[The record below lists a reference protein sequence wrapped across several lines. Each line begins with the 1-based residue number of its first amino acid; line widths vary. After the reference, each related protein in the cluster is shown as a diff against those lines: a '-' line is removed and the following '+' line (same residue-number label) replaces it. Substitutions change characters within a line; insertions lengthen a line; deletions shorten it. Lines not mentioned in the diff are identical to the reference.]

1 MVQETAEQREARMQQ
16 EQAQGYIGP
25 RTDHLADDTPYT
37 VAGVTQ
43 GLPTPETDR
52 ATAQAGVT
60 KGVLRPSV
68 LARLPEDR
76 S

>member
-1 MVQETAEQREARMQQ
+1 MAKETAEQREARMQQ

-25 RTDHLADDTPYT
+25 RTDVVDDDVYT
-37 VAGVTQ
+37 VSGVTRSA
-43 GLPTPETDR
+43 PTPETDR
-52 ATAQAGVT
+52 ATAEAAVR